1 MNGIER
7 LEKQTNATVDRK
19 RTEMKR
25 KWTIEI
31 DGSTDRKERIEGRR
45 IETMETKVGRRQRKK
60 KKTYMDR
67 ERLRNSREIE

>member
-45 IETMETKVGRRQRKK
+45 LETMETKEGRRQEEKK
-60 KKTYMDR
+60 HIWIESDR
-67 ERLRNSREIE
+67 GIAEK